1 MRQPQESQHTVTFLP
16 WLNLAQA
23 IGIGDFVFWRFPAEK
38 DQFDE
43 GGRFDA
49 QLCRI
54 FTSYVDVEGN
64 PIEELTIVSF
74 RSDPFRD
81 LSQDEVQR
89 ITELVRFLAFAVMAE
104 NDYYLQ
110 PGQYFNSTHFQHF
123 HQRFQLGSTWIAPET
138 RHRHGRTSHGGFRHG
153 QLRFT
158 MPLHVVTTLK
168 ASPNIPLF
176 QALAKLLDQDA
187 SEAATIRQVVDWFFL
202 ANSDSDSVSPR
213 TEIVMMGSAFEALL
227 QVQDKSGKKD
237 ALMEG
242 LSTLFV
248 HRLSNEAEREG
259 TDGVRTTRSW
269 KAWWMDEFYWLR
281 NKIVHGG
288 KIDIRRMTWTFYE
301 HLTIAAILLTIGV
314 KLKLFQA
321 GCYTLTSDDE
331 TNADSI
337 DLFIADGNLSQDK
350 LLKAQRNA
358 SWDKISEKVLERLK
372 SNNSIDAAPDRGQSS
387 AGQEVP

>member
-1 MRQPQESQHTVTFLP
+1 MRQPQGSQHTVTFLP
-16 WLNLAQA
+16 WLNLSQA
-23 IGIGDFVFWRFPAEK
+23 IGIDDFVFWRFPADK
-38 DQFDE
+38 DQFDA
-43 GGRFDA
+43 GARFDA
-49 QLCRI
+49 QLRRI

-64 PIEELTIVSF
+64 PTRELTIASF

-81 LSQDEVQR
+81 LSNDEAQG
-89 ITELVRFLAFAVMAE
+89 INELVRFLAFAVMAE

-138 RHRHGRTSHGGFRHG
+138 RHRHGRTLHGGFRHG

-158 MPLHVVTTLK
+158 MPLHVVTTLR

-176 QALAKLLDQDA
+176 QALAKLIDQDT
-187 SEAATIRQVVDWFFL
+187 SDAAAIRQVVDWFFL

-227 QVQDKSGKKD
+227 QVHDKTGKKD

-242 LSTLFV
+242 LSPLFA
-248 HRLSNEAEREG
+248 HRLSNVAEREG
-259 TDGVRTTRSW
+259 TDRVRTTRSW

-288 KIDIRRMTWTFYE
+288 KIAIERMTWTFHE

-314 KLKLFQA
+314 KLKLSQA

-331 TNADSI
+331 TNADSV
-337 DLFIADGNLSQDK
+337 DLFIAEGNLSQEK
-350 LLKAQRNA
+350 LLEARQNA
-358 SWDKISEKVLERLK
+358 RWDRISEKVLQRLQ
-372 SNNSIDAAPDRGQSS
+372 SNNSIDEAPDRGQSS
-387 AGQEVP
+387 PDQEVP